1 MDEINNL
8 DLNLCTTFLA
18 VAKLG
23 SITKAANALYVSQ
36 PAVSY
41 NIKELENK
49 LNCKLFNRTS
59 KGVELTAD
67 AVKLL
72 YYIESAY
79 NTLRT
84 GFKILND
91 SNDLLTGEVKIGVPT
106 HICIYLVSDI
116 IETFRK
122 KYPGIRFSI
131 VNKSTADMVELL
143 EKREL
148 DIIIDSYPVE
158 SSRED
163 VTITDLLEVDNC
175 FVGSNKYSNLLKN
188 NKKISIN
195 ELSSYPLILQPKT
208 TSTRKEL
215 LKVMGE
221 NINKFE
227 PNIEVATTEV
237 MLDLVK
243 KGIGIGYFSRMSVI
257 DKIQSG
263 ELIEIPIEGEF
274 PKTKIC
280 VAYISEFLTS
290 APKKFIEVLK
300 EKTDMLSYLKQKT
313 IRLIL
318 NQECTYNCKF
328 CHKEGIKDNREEL
341 LNYEDIK
348 YMFKIFNKKYEL
360 KEVHLTG
367 GEPLLRKDLKE
378 IITSLKNEG
387 AKVKITTNG
396 YLLKDN
402 MWIGEYVDELI
413 LSIHSIDKKE
423 YEKISGVKGAYE
435 KVLEAIRELRYKY
448 PTLKILINTV
458 LIKGVND
465 KLEDISELVKFAISI
480 KSDLKFIELYP
491 NTIENYYS
499 IDNIIP
505 KITHMGYKKKK
516 GNFRKNTYVK
526 ENHNIHLQ
534 RCTCSQVAL
543 GTDKNISCKNNNDIF
558 ISQDGKV
565 NLCRNTDECIDL
577 YNNIKNRED
586 EELGKKIK
594 EVYYKMGE
602 NCKC

>member
-23 SITKAANALYVSQ
+23 SITKAANALYVTQ

-49 LNCKLFNRTS
+49 LKCKLFNRTS

-79 NTLRT
+79 NTLKT

-106 HICIYLVSDI
+106 HICVYLVSDI
-116 IETFRK
+116 IEIFRK
-122 KYPGIRFSI
+122 KYPGIKFSI
-131 VNKSTADMVELL
+131 VNKSTADMIELL

-158 SSRED
+158 CSRED
-163 VTITDLLEVDNC
+163 VIFTDLLEVDNC
-175 FVGSNKYSNLLKN
+175 FVGSNKYSNLLKD
-188 NKKISIN
+188 NKRVTIDQ
-195 ELSSYPLILQPKT
+195 LFSYPLILHHKT

-215 LKVMGE
+215 IKIIGS
-221 NINKFE
+221 NIGKFE
-227 PNIEVATTEV
+227 PIIEVATTEV

-257 DKIQSG
+257 EDIQTG
-263 ELIEIPIEGEF
+263 RLIEIPIEEDL

-280 VAYISEFLTS
+280 VVYIPEFLTS
-290 APKKFIEVLK
+290 APKKFIEVLR
-300 EKTDMLSYLKQKT
+300 EKTDTISYLKEKT

-318 NQECTYNCKF
+318 NQECTYDCEF
-328 CHKEGIKDNREEL
+328 CHKEGIRGKREEL
-341 LNYEDIK
+341 LNFTDIQ
-348 YMFKIFNKKYEL
+348 YMYKIFNKNYEI
-360 KEVHLTG
+360 KKVHISG
-367 GEPLLRKDLKE
+367 GEPLLRKDLKD
-378 IITSLKNEG
+378 IIMALKNEG
-387 AKVKITTNG
+387 AKIKITTNG
-396 YLLKDN
+396 YLLKEN
-402 MWIGEYVDELI
+402 IWIGECVDEI
-413 LSIHSIDKKE
+413 IISVYSMNKKE
-423 YEKISGVKGAYE
+423 YEKISGIKGSYE

-448 PTLKILINTV
+448 PTLRIVINSA

-465 KLEDISELVKFAISI
+465 KTEEITELIRFTKSI
-480 KSDLKFIELYP
+480 KADFKFIELYP

-505 KITHMGYKKKK
+505 KITRMGYKKKK
-516 GNFRKNTYVK
+516 TKFRINTYVK

-534 RCTCSQVAL
+534 RCTCSQVKL
-543 GTDKNISCKNNNDIF
+543 GAEKNITCKKNNDMF
-558 ISQDGKV
+558 ITQDGKV
-565 NLCRNTDECIDL
+565 NLCRNSDECIDL
-577 YNNIKNRED
+577 CDNIKNRD
-586 EELGKKIK
+586 EEELVKKIK
-594 EVYYKMGE
+594 DIYYKMGE

>member
-79 NTLRT
+79 NTLKT

-122 KYPGIRFSI
+122 NYPGIKFSI

-158 SSRED
+158 TSRED
-163 VTITDLLEVDNC
+163 ITMIDLLEVDNC
-175 FVGSNKYSNLLKN
+175 FVASNKYLSLLK
-188 NKKISIN
+188 KDKRISI
-195 ELSSYPLILQPKT
+195 SQMASYPLILQPKI
-208 TSTRKEL
+208 TSTRKL
-215 LKVMGE
+215 LEKVMGE
-221 NINKFE
+221 SVNKFE

-257 DKIQSG
+257 DEIQSG
-263 ELIEIPIEGEF
+263 NLIEIPVEEEL

-280 VAYISEFLTS
+280 AVYIQEFLTS

-300 EKTDMLSYLKQKT
+300 EKTDTLSSLKRKT

-318 NQECTYNCKF
+318 NQECTYNCDF

-341 LNYEDIK
+341 MNFEDIQ
-348 YMFKIFNKKYEL
+348 YMFKIFNKNYEI
-360 KEVHLTG
+360 KTVHLTG
-367 GEPLLRKDLKE
+367 GEPLLRKDLKN
-378 IITSLKNEG
+378 IIISLKAEG

-396 YLLKDN
+396 YLLREN
-402 MWIGEYVDELI
+402 MWIGELVDELS
-413 LSIHSIDKKE
+413 LSIHSINKKE
-423 YEKISGVKGAYE
+423 YEKITGVKGSYD
-435 KVLEAIRELRYKY
+435 KVLESIRELRFKY
-448 PTLKILINTV
+448 PTLKINLNTT
-458 LIKGVND
+458 LIKGEND
-465 KLEDISELVKFAISI
+465 KLESINELIKLAVSI
-480 KSDLKFIELYP
+480 KADLKFIELYP
-491 NTIENYYS
+491 NTLEKFMS
-499 IDNIIP
+499 AEEIIP
-505 KITHMGYKKKK
+505 KITHLGYKKKK
-516 GNFRKNTYVK
+516 SSFRRQTFIK
-526 ENHNIHLQ
+526 ENHKIHIQ
-534 RCTCSQVAL
+534 KCTCSQIAIENEK
-543 GTDKNISCKNNNDIF
+543 GITCKNNNDIF
-558 ISQDGKV
+558 LSQDGKV
-565 NLCRNTDECIDL
+565 NLCRNSNECVDL
-577 YNNIKNRED
+577 FNNIRNRED
-586 EELGKKIK
+586 EELIKKIK
-594 EVYYKMGE
+594 DIYYKMGE